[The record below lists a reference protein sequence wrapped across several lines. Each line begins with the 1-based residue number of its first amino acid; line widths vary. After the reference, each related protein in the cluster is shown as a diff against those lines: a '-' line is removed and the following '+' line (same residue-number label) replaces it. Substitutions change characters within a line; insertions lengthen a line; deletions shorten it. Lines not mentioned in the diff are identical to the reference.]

1 MRKMANIV
9 SNVRVTALLCCGTAV
24 LLSACGGGGTS
35 STTGKMENP
44 ALLGTVAVSSVAPI
58 ITFSPSVLDFGVVA
72 VGSSSAIKLVTIS
85 NTGSANLS
93 FPSDFQV
100 SDSHFTFGGAGNCA
114 TNVSYAPGASC
125 TASLVYKP
133 TSTAALTAG
142 MNVTSNAS
150 TTPAV
155 LALKAGTASST
166 PAPIVSFSPA
176 ALDFGVVAVG
186 TTSGVK
192 MVTITNT
199 GNANLSFPSDFQVA
213 DSRFAFGGAGTC
225 ATNINYAPGAS
236 CTASLTYKPTS
247 TSAATGTMTVTS
259 NASTTPKVLSLKAGQ
274 GSTTTS
280 PYNLYVATTGSDL
293 NAGTSASPFKTIS
306 KAATVAKPGYLVHV
320 ADGTYR
326 ENVVT
331 STSGTASALITYISD
346 NRWGAKIIAPGTGTT
361 AAWHNK
367 GDYVAI
373 VGFDIS
379 GGGAVGINHSGSGD
393 IANNNHVH
401 HIPAA
406 ACDGYGGTGIG
417 FDQYNIK
424 SGGTADANLVHDIG
438 PLGTN
443 CFRVQG
449 VYTSIP
455 NVTISNNVIYKVVGY
470 AVTNGHCSYNV
481 KVLNNTMFNNGG
493 TAEGGGVVMTGN
505 TNCTLASKGNVVA
518 NNIVYDNVI
527 GLHEEG
533 VSTADVTTYTNNL
546 VYGNKINWGAMRMPH
561 SNDVSADPAFV
572 NYIRTGGGDY
582 RLRSG
587 SAAIGKGSTT
597 YAAPSD
603 FLAKPRGTP
612 VDIGAY
618 EF

>member
-1 MRKMANIV
+1 MRKIV
-9 SNVRVTALLCCGTAV
+9 NMFSNGRINSLLCCGTAA
-24 LLSACGGGGTS
+24 LLSACGGGNS
-35 STTGKMENP
+35 STGQKDNP
-44 ALLGTVAVSSVAPI
+44 VLLAMTVSGAANAPI
-58 ITFSPSVLDFGVVA
+58 VTFSPQVLDFGVVA
-72 VGSSSAIKLVTIS
+72 VGTSSSVKTVTIS
-85 NTGSANLS
+85 NTGTANLS

-100 SDSHFTFGGAGNCA
+100 GDGRFSFGGAGNCA
-114 TNVSYAPGASC
+114 TNVAYAPGASC
-125 TASLVYKP
+125 TASLVYTP
-133 TSTAALTAG
+133 TSTGAAAG
-142 MNVTSNAS
+142 SMSVTSNAS
-150 TTPAV
+150 ATPAI
-155 LALKAGTASST
+155 LSLKAGTVTT
-166 PAPIVSFSPA
+166 PAPVVTFSPA
-176 ALDFGVVAVG
+176 VLDFGVVAVG
-186 TTSGVK
+186 TSSAVK
-192 MVTITNT
+192 VVTISNT
-199 GNANLSFPSDFQVA
+199 GNAPLSFPSDFQVA

-225 ATNINYAPGAS
+225 ATSVNYAPGAS
-236 CTASLTYKPTS
+236 CTASLVYTPTS
-247 TSAATGTMTVTS
+247 TGAVTGSMTISS
-259 NASTTPKVLSLKAGQ
+259 NASTTPKVLSLKAGS
-274 GSTTTS
+274 GSTVTS
-280 PYNLYVATTGSDL
+280 PYNLYVATTGSDT

-306 KAATVAKPGYLVHV
+306 KAATMAKPGYLVHV

-331 STSGTASALITYISD
+331 SSSGTASSLITYISD
-346 NRWGAKIIAPGTGTT
+346 NKWGAKIVAPGTGTT
-361 AAWHNK
+361 AAWHNR

-373 VGFDIS
+373 IGFDIS

-393 IANNNHVH
+393 IANQNHVH

-493 TAEGGGVVMTGN
+493 TAEGGAVVMTGN
-505 TNCTLASKGNVVA
+505 TNCSLASKGNVVA

-533 VSTADVTTYTNNL
+533 VSAADVTTYTNNL
-546 VYGNKINWGAMRMPH
+546 VFGNKINWGSMRMPH

-572 NYIRTGGGDY
+572 SYIKAGGGDY
-582 RLRSG
+582 RLKVG
-587 SAAIGKGSTT
+587 SPAIGKGSAT
-597 YAAPSD
+597 YGAPND
-603 FLAKPRGTP
+603 YLGKVRGST